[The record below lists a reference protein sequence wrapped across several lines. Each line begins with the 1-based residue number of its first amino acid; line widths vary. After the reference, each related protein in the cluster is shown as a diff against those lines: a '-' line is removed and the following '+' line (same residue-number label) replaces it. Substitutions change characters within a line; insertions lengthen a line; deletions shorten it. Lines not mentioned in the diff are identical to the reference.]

1 MLRNTPSTKETAEEM
16 AKTKG
21 AKTYVLCQADVMR
34 DVSGVCFPG
43 RGGSREPSRNRSTS
57 RWVQQ
62 YADFSA
68 ARPDAQEHCPCGPST
83 NLDRQS
89 QGDLPV
95 QLPLSMQ
102 YRCAVRSRRTLR
114 TLTQLFRPRKHRAR
128 VSTDRR
134 TFDSRTRG
142 AGCGREPQ

>member
-21 AKTYVLCQADVMR
+21 AKTYVRCQADVMR
-34 DVSGVCFPG
+34 DVSVVFFPG
-43 RGGSREPSRNRSTS
+43 PGGTREPSRNRSTS

-95 QLPLSMQ
+95 QLRLSMQ

-114 TLTQLFRPRKHRAR
+114 TLHQLLRPRSNRPG
-128 VSTDRR
+128 VSTDRS
-134 TFDSRTRG
+134 TGHSPQTG
-142 AGCGREPQ
+142 AGYGL